1 MSENRDKEFAFQKQ
15 NYLLLLV
22 GLLVIILGF
31 ILLSGGGSEDPREFS
46 EEIFSPRR
54 ITVAP
59 IVILSGFAFIFY
71 AILKKPKQ

>member
-15 NYLLLLV
+15 NYRLLLI
-22 GLLVIILGF
+22 GLLVIIIGF
-31 ILLSGGGSEDPREFS
+31 VLLSGGGSEDPREFS

-54 ITVAP
+54 ITLAP